1 MTETDDMD
9 RPILPVLNTL
19 KKVETAPIAKR
30 IAQGL
35 LKLFLILFLFLGIT
49 PWQQNIR
56 GLGRVVAYTPAERQ
70 QLISAQVEGRISRWL
85 VREGSQVSKGDI
97 LAELLDNDPQLL
109 QRLENEQKAALA
121 KQAAIDNRVDT
132 FGEQLRMAELARP
145 QTVSA
150 AQSRVAM
157 AKERY
162 KAADQALAAS
172 KAAKQTAALNLSRQ
186 QQLRSKGLASQR
198 TLELS
203 QLEMAQRAAEVE
215 RAQAALV
222 AAKNEVEA
230 FTSDWL
236 KLSAD
241 ASANVEKARADLN
254 KAIEDQNS
262 VRADV
267 LKLQT
272 RLARQQTQTVTAPRN
287 GIVLRLLANPGAE
300 MVKPGQGLAI
310 FVPDTEERAVELWVD
325 GNDLPLIVT
334 DSRVRLQFEGYPA
347 IQFGGWPEFSVGSFG
362 GKVALIDATD
372 DGKGHFRILVRPDP
386 NDIAWPKIRFLRQGV
401 RVNGWV
407 LLGRV
412 TLGYELWRIFN
423 GFPPLILPEPYP
435 QESTKSYS
443 PKQDADKPK
452 SDESKES

>member
-1 MTETDDMD
+1 V
-9 RPILPVLNTL
+9 RGIG
-19 KKVETAPIAKR
+19 R
-30 IAQGL
+30 I
-35 LKLFLILFLFLGIT
+35 
-49 PWQQNIR
+49 
-56 GLGRVVAYTPAERQ
+56 VAYTPADRQ

-85 VREGSQVSKGDI
+85 VKEGSQVKQGDV

-109 QRLENEQKAALA
+109 QRLQSEQKATLA
-121 KQAAIDNRVDT
+121 KQEATDSRVNT
-132 FGEQLRMAELARP
+132 FREQLRMAERARP
-145 QTVSA
+145 QALSA
-150 AQSRVAM
+150 AQSRVDM
-157 AKERY
+157 ANERR
-162 KAADQALAAS
+162 KAAEQSVQAAQAGR
-172 KAAKQTAALNLSRQ
+172 QTARLNLARQ
-186 QQLRSKGLASQR
+186 QQLRTKGLASQR

-215 RAQAALV
+215 RTQAALV
-222 AAKNEVEA
+222 AAKSEVDA
-230 FTSDWL
+230 LTSDWQ
-236 KLSAD
+236 KLGAD
-241 ASANVEKARADLN
+241 TVAAVEKARADLN

-272 RLARQQTQTVTAPRN
+272 RFARQQTQTVTAPRD
-287 GIVLRLLANPGAE
+287 GIVLRLLANPSAE
-300 MVKPGQGLAI
+300 MVKPGQSLAI

-372 DGKGHFRILVRPDP
+372 DGKGHFRVLVRPDP
-386 NDIAWPKIRFLRQGV
+386 KDIAWPRTRFLRQGV

-407 LLGRV
+407 LLGQV

-423 GFPPLILPEPYP
+423 GFPPLILPEPYSS
-435 QESTKSYS
+435 ESTKSYA
-443 PKQDADKPK
+443 PKQDDNKSKAD
-452 SDESKES
+452 EGKES

>member
-1 MTETDDMD
+1 MSSHNGITELGLS
-9 RPILPVLNTL
+9 ILDT
-19 KKVETAPIAKR
+19 KTVETASFAKR
-30 IAQGL
+30 IARGM
-35 LKLFLILFLFLGIT
+35 LKLFLILLLFLSLT
-49 PWQQNIR
+49 PWQQNVR
-56 GLGRVVAYTPAERQ
+56 GLGRVVAYTPADRQ

-85 VREGSQVSKGDI
+85 VREGSQVKQGDV

-109 QRLENEQKAALA
+109 QRLESEQKAAIA
-121 KQAAIDNRVDT
+121 KQEATDNRVIT
-132 FGEQLRMAELARP
+132 FREQLRMAERARP
-145 QTVSA
+145 QALAA
-150 AQSRVAM
+150 AQSRVDM
-157 AKERY
+157 ANERR
-162 KAADQALAAS
+162 KAADQAMQAT
-172 KAAKQTAALNLSRQ
+172 KAARQTASLNLARQ
-186 QQLRSKGLASQR
+186 QQLRAKGLASQR

-222 AAKNEVEA
+222 AAKSEVDA
-230 FTSDWL
+230 LTSDWR
-236 KLSAD
+236 KLGAD
-241 ASANVEKARADLN
+241 TASAVEKARADLN

-272 RLARQQTQTVTAPRN
+272 RLARQQTQTVTAPRD

-386 NDIAWPKIRFLRQGV
+386 EDMAWPSTRFLRQGV
-401 RVNGWV
+401 RTNAWV

-423 GFPPLILPEPYP
+423 GFPPLILPEPYAS
-435 QESTKSYS
+435 ESSKSFS
-443 PKQDADKPK
+443 PKQDDNKPK
-452 SDESKES
+452 SDEGKES